1 MSDLVVVTGAFGV
14 LGRALCTRLE
24 LAGYGV
30 LMVDSQASVPAD
42 WPAALETQRCVY
54 GVDLRDAQ
62 ATAAAFNEAL
72 GDLGGAYALVNI
84 AGGFAYETIQAGSIA
99 TWDAMYET
107 NLKTAVNATQAVLP
121 FLLERKRGRIIN
133 VGAGAALK
141 AGIGMG
147 AYAAAKAGVQKLT
160 ESLAEELKTKNIQ
173 VNAVLPSILDTP
185 RNRADMPEADFSTWV
200 TSDSLSKVIAFLL
213 SAASADITG
222 VSLPVTGR
230 VTDIV

>member
-30 LMVDSQASVPAD
+30 LMVDSEPAVPAD

-54 GVDLRDAQ
+54 GVDLRSAQ
-62 ATAAAFNEAL
+62 DTATALTEAL
-72 GDLGGAYALVNI
+72 GDFGGAYALVNI
-84 AGGFAYETIQAGSIA
+84 AGGFAYESFSGGKTE

-133 VGAGAALK
+133 VGAGAAVK
-141 AGIGMG
+141 ATTGMG

-160 ESLAEELKTKNIQ
+160 EALADELKTKNIQ

-185 RNRADMPEADFSTWV
+185 RNRADMPDADFSTWV
-200 TSDSLSKVIAFLL
+200 TADSLSKVIAFLL

-222 VSLPVTGR
+222 ACLPVNGR
-230 VTDIV
+230 V